1 MQINC
6 YFYNKIRPLCS
17 KIFEYIKKSSIFA
30 SKMEMNESEKV
41 VGYIVDYRSNGSLRL

>member
-6 YFYNKIRPLCS
+6 CFYNKIRSLFGKYLNIS
-17 KIFEYIKKSSIFA
+17 KKNSTFA
-30 SKMEMNESEKV
+30 VKMEMNESEKV

>member
-6 YFYNKIRPLCS
+6 CFYIKIGSLCP
-17 KIFEYIKKSSIFA
+17 KIFEYIKKNSTFA
-30 SKMEMNESEKV
+30 VKMEMNESEKV